1 MVNRSDYHAEVK
13 ASELKRLL
21 RRAGATFEQGAR
33 HTKVTLGGKVSYIP
47 RHASKDLGSL
57 ADGIVKQLEIAFAD
71 LRNPGAKE
79 E

>member
-1 MVNRSDYHAEVK
+1 LDYHAGVK

-21 RRAGATFEQGAR
+21 SKAGATFEQGAR
-33 HTKVTLGGKVSYIP
+33 HTKVTLRGKVSYIP
-47 RHASKDLGSL
+47 RHAAKDLGSL
-57 ADGIVKQLEIAFAD
+57 ADGIVKQLGIAFAD